1 MPYCRH
7 GVFTDICSFRLV
19 KQKISDERARRE
31 EELEEVPVD
40 FTIFQDIIKPGVDT
54 RPTAAKHFYHLL
66 VLATKNML
74 AVSQEEPYGPIQI
87 SVL

>member
-1 MPYCRH
+1 M
-7 GVFTDICSFRLV
+7 CSFRIV
-19 KQKISDERARRE
+19 RQKISEERARRE
-31 EELEEVPVD
+31 EEMEEVPVE
-40 FTIFQDIIKPGVDT
+40 FAVFQDIVKPGVDT

-74 AVSQEEPYGPIQI
+74 AVSQEEPYGAIQI